1 MKILKLLI
9 LLPFLFCPILSNAT
23 LPQLFSM
30 QQKPSLSHMLKQALP
45 GVVNIVSQGELPIPN
60 DPFLRRE
67 LEQQQHGA
75 SVEQNKH
82 FVSVGSG
89 VIIDA
94 EHGLIITN
102 AHVVNLARNITVTL
116 NDGRHFQAKK
126 IGEDDTTDIAV
137 LQINATDLTSIP
149 FGDSNK
155 LVVGD
160 FVAAIGSPLGLK
172 QSVTSGIVSAL
183 HRSDLGIEG
192 LENFIQTDAPINMGN
207 SGGALMNMDG
217 QLVGINTALL
227 SGSGGNIGIGFAI
240 PSNMAKSVVAQILE
254 FGKVQRGLMGV
265 LVQTLSPDLAAAL
278 HTPRQ
283 KGAIISQI
291 VPYSPAAHAGL
302 KVGDIIIFINK
313 EAITSSED
321 VQNTVGLMRVGETA
335 KVTVLRQQKQYS
347 FTVKTSD
354 PKISLTMAQKE
365 NPFLYGLE
373 LANFTEENTA
383 HGYVQGIKVLK
394 VNNYCTAWTAG
405 LREDDIIVS
414 ANNQLVHN
422 ISQLKTIAHGN
433 TKNLLLNILRDKGAA
448 FVVIK

>member
-1 MKILKLLI
+1 
-9 LLPFLFCPILSNAT
+9 
-23 LPQLFSM
+23 M

-265 LVQTLSPDLAAAL
+265 L
-278 HTPRQ
+278 
-283 KGAIISQI
+283 
-291 VPYSPAAHAGL
+291 
-302 KVGDIIIFINK
+302 
-313 EAITSSED
+313 
-321 VQNTVGLMRVGETA
+321 
-335 KVTVLRQQKQYS
+335 
-347 FTVKTSD
+347 
-354 PKISLTMAQKE
+354 
-365 NPFLYGLE
+365 
-373 LANFTEENTA
+373 
-383 HGYVQGIKVLK
+383 
-394 VNNYCTAWTAG
+394 
-405 LREDDIIVS
+405 
-414 ANNQLVHN
+414 
-422 ISQLKTIAHGN
+422 
-433 TKNLLLNILRDKGAA
+433 
-448 FVVIK
+448 